1 MWRRPNY
8 RPHNLL
14 VLTHEVAALVHVVV
28 FTRVGA
34 AERYLCAVDCS
45 ELERNRLRVMEGL
58 AFQGLES
65 LLSLK
70 LKRNAISQLMDG
82 TFWGL
87 AKILSLSVS
96 PRGYDIFVLTCCTL
110 TSA

>member
-1 MWRRPNY
+1 
-8 RPHNLL
+8 
-14 VLTHEVAALVHVVV
+14 
-28 FTRVGA
+28 
-34 AERYLCAVDCS
+34 
-45 ELERNRLRVMEGL
+45 MEGL
-58 AFQGLES
+58 VFQGLES

-96 PRGYDIFVLTCCTL
+96 LRGYDIFVLTCCTL